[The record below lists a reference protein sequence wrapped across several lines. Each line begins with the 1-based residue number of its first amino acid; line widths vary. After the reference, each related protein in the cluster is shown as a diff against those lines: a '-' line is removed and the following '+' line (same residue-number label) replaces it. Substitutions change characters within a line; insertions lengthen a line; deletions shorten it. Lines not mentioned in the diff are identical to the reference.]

1 MLAACG
7 GGDGSPGGATPQ
19 SSAEPPTVASTPTAP
34 KSVLIEAYGDSTTL
48 GWVGVGNGGFV
59 TTANEVTQL
68 QAKLQAKFGQTV
80 TVSNQGIGGIEA
92 SQILNGILGAN
103 SPWADMMMKSKAQ
116 IITLNFGLNDA
127 YYAKTPKKDVQL
139 ETPESYASIMT
150 QLVQDARAAGKQVV
164 LFEPNPTCEPIRESA
179 MQDYVAALRR
189 VARDQNVPLVAEF
202 DVIMQMQGWQSMLSD
217 CLHPSDALY
226 DIKANLELPAISAIV
241 SGYL

>member
-1 MLAACG
+1 
-7 GGDGSPGGATPQ
+7 
-19 SSAEPPTVASTPTAP
+19 
-34 KSVLIEAYGDSTTL
+34 
-48 GWVGVGNGGFV
+48 
-59 TTANEVTQL
+59 
-68 QAKLQAKFGQTV
+68 
-80 TVSNQGIGGIEA
+80 
-92 SQILNGILGAN
+92 
-103 SPWADMMMKSKAQ
+103 MMMKSKAQ